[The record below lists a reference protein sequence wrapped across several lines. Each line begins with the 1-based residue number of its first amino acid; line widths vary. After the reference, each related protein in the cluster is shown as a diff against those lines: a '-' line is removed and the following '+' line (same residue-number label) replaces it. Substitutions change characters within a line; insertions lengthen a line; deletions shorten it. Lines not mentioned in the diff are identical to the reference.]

1 MQPYKIEI
9 FIYAESQEEA
19 LQAQQKAIQF
29 VKNKYQS
36 GTLIT
41 ARKVIAALDKFKDS
55 FIVNQ
60 YFN

>member
-9 FIYAESQEEA
+9 FIYADSPQEAAEA
-19 LQAQQKAIQF
+19 QRLTIQF
-29 VKNKYQS
+29 VKDKYNS

-41 ARKVIAALDKFKDS
+41 ASKIIAALNKFKDS

-60 YFN
+60 FFK